1 MPLQREGVPPMSNYV
16 WEKSYP
22 PGVKWELDVP
32 RMTIHQSFEESCARY
47 GDKPFTDF
55 LDKVMT
61 FKDYKEASDRAAAG
75 FQKLGVKPGVHVGLY
90 LPNTPHYIIAFFGVL
105 KAGGRVV
112 NYSPLDAA
120 RELEFKIGDSETDFL
135 VTLDNKALYPNMAG
149 MLGKTRLK
157 KLIVGSI
164 ADFLPWP
171 KNWLYPIAKKADIV
185 KWPRDGQHMSFKDLL
200 ANDGKYTKHKLGE
213 NLWDEVA
220 LLQYTGGTTGL
231 PKAAML
237 THGCIMAAMAQ
248 GQAWTTPYTTP
259 GNEKVVLV
267 LPLFHIYALS
277 GIMLGAVRNGNQLI
291 MYPRPDVDMI
301 VNDLGKKKPTFLPG
315 VPTLYTA
322 INKHPK
328 AKELDLS
335 SLKICMSGGAP
346 LPVEVQTAF
355 EKLTGATLI
364 EGYGLTETSPT
375 GAICPVD
382 KSVRRVGSCGVPM
395 PGTIVE
401 IRSLDDGEKVLPYGK
416 DHVGEVCIIGPQV
429 MKGYWKKQEESDKVL
444 FSTPRS
450 NWKGLRTGDMGYL
463 DEDGWLFLVDRSKDL
478 IISSGYN
485 VYPRMIEEATYEH
498 PSVDEV
504 IVVGIPDDYRGEAPK
519 VFVKLKPGKTLTFDE
534 LKAHLTGKIGK
545 HEFPV
550 AFEVRPELPKTP
562 VGKLSKKELKAEE
575 KEKYEAKKKAAA
587 PAAQ

>member
-1 MPLQREGVPPMSNYV
+1 MADFPWV
-16 WEKSYP
+16 KSYP
-22 PGVKWELDVP
+22 AGVAWELDVP
-32 RMTIHQSFEESCARY
+32 KKGIHEAFEEACAQY

-55 LDKVMT
+55 LDKIMT
-61 FKDYKEASDRAAAG
+61 FRDYKAATDRAAAG
-75 FQKLGVKPGVHVGLY
+75 FQKLGVGPGVHVGLY

-120 RELEFKIGDSETDFL
+120 RELEHKIADSETDIL
-135 VTLDNKALYPNMAG
+135 VTLDVKALYPKMAA
-149 MLGKTRLK
+149 MRGKSRLK
-157 KLIVGSI
+157 KLIVGSV

-171 KNWLYPIAKKADIV
+171 KNWLYPIAKKADFD
-185 KWPRDGQHMSFKDLL
+185 KWPRDDWHMSFKDLL
-200 ANDGKYTKHKLGE
+200 ANDGVYKKHAIKDDI
-213 NLWDEVA
+213 WDEVA

-237 THGCIMAAMAQ
+237 THGSIMAAI
-248 GQAWTTPYTTP
+248 
-259 GNEKVVLV
+259 V

-291 MYPRPDVDMI
+291 LYPRPDVDMI
-301 VNDLGKKKPTFLPG
+301 VKDLGTKRPTFLPG

-322 INKHPK
+322 INKHPL
-328 AKELDLS
+328 AKTLDLK

-346 LPVEVQTAF
+346 LPVEVQNEF

-375 GAICPVD
+375 GCICPVD

-401 IRSLDDGEKVLPYGK
+401 IRGLEDHTKVLPPGK
-416 DHVGEVCIIGPQV
+416 DNVGEVCIIGPQV
-429 MKGYWKKQEESDKVL
+429 MMGYWKKQDETDKVL
-444 FSTPRS
+444 FSHPST
-450 NWKGLRTGDMGYL
+450 NWKGLRTGDMGYM
-463 DEDGWLFLVDRSKDL
+463 DADGWVFLVDRSKDL

-485 VYPRMIEEATYEH
+485 VYPRVIEEATYEH
-498 PSVDEV
+498 PAVEECIV
-504 IVVGIPDDYRGEAPK
+504 IGIPDEYRGEAPK
-519 VFVKLKPGKTLTFDE
+519 VFVKLKPGMSLTFDE
-534 LKAHLTGKIGK
+534 LKAHLDGKIGK

-550 AFEVRPELPKTP
+550 AFEIRAELPKTP

-575 KEKYEAKKKAAA
+575 KEKLEAKKANATA
-587 PAAQ
+587 G

>member
-1 MPLQREGVPPMSNYV
+1 MAGHV

-22 PGVKWELDVP
+22 PGVSWELEVP
-32 RMTIHQSFEESCARY
+32 RKGIHEVFEESCAANGER
-47 GDKPFTDF
+47 PFTDF
-55 LDKVMT
+55 LDKVMS
-61 FKDYKEASDRAAAG
+61 FRDYKEATDRAAAG

-112 NYSPLDAA
+112 NYSPLDAE
-120 RELEFKIGDSETDFL
+120 RELEHKISDSETDIL
-135 VTLDNKALYPNMAG
+135 VTLDVKALYPKMAG
-149 MLGKTRLK
+149 MRGKTRLK

-171 KNWLYPIAKKADIV
+171 KNWLYPIAKKADIN
-185 KWPRDGQHMSFKDLL
+185 KWPRDDWHMSFKDLL
-200 ANDGKYTKHKLGE
+200 ANDGRYQAHKISDDI
-213 NLWDEVA
+213 WDEVA

-237 THGCIMAAMAQ
+237 THGCIMAAMSQ
-248 GQAWTTPYTTP
+248 GQAWTKPYTTP
-259 GNEKVVLV
+259 GTEKVVCV

-291 MYPRPDVDMI
+291 LYPRPDIDMI
-301 VNDLGKKKPTFLPG
+301 VKDLGTKRPSFLPG

-322 INKHPK
+322 INKHPL
-328 AKELDLS
+328 AKQLDLK

-346 LPVEVQTAF
+346 LPVEVQNEF

-375 GAICPVD
+375 GCICPVD
-382 KSVRRVGSCGVPM
+382 KAVRRVGSCGVPM

-401 IRSLDDGEKVLPYGK
+401 IRSLDDHTKVLPPGK
-416 DHVGEVCIIGPQV
+416 DNVGEVCIVGPQV
-429 MKGYWKKQEESDKVL
+429 MKGYWNKADETDKVL
-444 FSTPRS
+444 FTHPTS
-450 NWKGLRTGDMGYL
+450 NWKGLRTGDMGYM
-463 DEDGWLFLVDRSKDL
+463 DEDGWVFLVDRSKDL

-485 VYPRMIEEATYEH
+485 VYPRVIEEATYEH
-498 PSVDEV
+498 PAVDECIV
-504 IVVGIPDDYRGEAPK
+504 IGIYDEYRGEAPK
-519 VFVKLKPGKTLTFDE
+519 VFVKLKPGASLTFDE
-534 LKAHLTGKIGK
+534 LKKHLDGKIGK

-550 AFEVRPELPKTP
+550 AFEVRSELPKTP

-575 KEKYEAKKKAAA
+575 AAKRATANKV
-587 PAAQ
+587 AAQ

>member
-1 MPLQREGVPPMSNYV
+1 MSNYA

-22 PGVKWELDVP
+22 PGVRWELDIP
-32 RMTIHQSFEESCARY
+32 NLTIHQSFEESCARY
-47 GDKPFTDF
+47 GDRPFTDF

-61 FKDYKEASDRAAAG
+61 FRDYKEASDRAAAG
-75 FQKLGVKPGVHVGLY
+75 FQKLGVKPGVNVGLY

-120 RELEFKIGDSETDFL
+120 RELEFKIGDSETDIL
-135 VTLDNKALYPNMAG
+135 VTLDVAALYPKMAA
-149 MLGKTRLK
+149 MRGKTRLQ

-164 ADFLPWP
+164 ADYLPWP
-171 KNWLYPIAKKADIV
+171 KNWLYPIAKKKELSA
-185 KWPRDGQHMSFKDLL
+185 WPRDDWHMSFKDLL
-200 ANDGKYTKHKLGE
+200 ANDGKYLAYKPASDD
-213 NLWDEVA
+213 LWDEVA
-220 LLQYTGGTTGL
+220 ILQYTGGTTGL

-237 THGCIMAAMAQ
+237 THGCVMAAMSQ

-259 GNEKVVLV
+259 GTEKVVCV

-291 MYPRPDVDMI
+291 LYPRPDIDMI
-301 VNDLGKKKPTFLPG
+301 VSDLAKKKPTFLPG

-328 AKELDLS
+328 AQGLDLS

-346 LPVEVQTAF
+346 LPVEVQQSF

-395 PGTIVE
+395 PGTVIE
-401 IRSLDDGEKVLPYGK
+401 IRDMENGDKVLPAGK
-416 DHVGEVCIIGPQV
+416 EHVGEVCIIGPQV
-429 MKGYWKKQEESDKVL
+429 MKGYWKKPEETEKVL
-444 FSTPRS
+444 FRHPSS
-450 NWKGLRTGDMGYL
+450 NWMGLRTGDMGYM
-463 DEDGWLFLVDRSKDL
+463 DADGWLYLVDRSKDL

-485 VYPRMIEEATYEH
+485 VYPRMIEEAVYEH
-498 PSVDEV
+498 PAVDEV
-504 IVVGIPDDYRGEAPK
+504 IVIGIPDPYRQEAPK
-519 VFVKLKPGKTLTFDE
+519 VFVKLKPGASLTFEE
-534 LKAHLTGKIGK
+534 LKKHLDGKIGK
-545 HEFPV
+545 HEMPV
-550 AFEVRPELPKTP
+550 ALEIRPELPKTP
-562 VGKLSKKELKAEE
+562 VGKLSKKELKEE
-575 KEKYEAKKKAAA
+575 ERAKAQSKAA
-587 PAAQ
+587 